1 MHRGTSLWAG
11 VISGGLS
18 QLEDTNAL
26 RSGQMTNKEY
36 AAHTTRNV
44 TVAAGVYAGIEYGA
58 ILGSAV
64 LPGIG
69 TIVGSVVGGLVGDK
83 VARVVGMQAGN
94 LVFNKPSMNPTN
106 QLQGNH
112 MAVQNNSFTV
122 QNQSEAQA
130 YQE

>member
-1 MHRGTSLWAG
+1 MNRGTSLWAG

-18 QLEDTNAL
+18 QMQDTNAL
-26 RSGQMTNKEY
+26 RNGQMSTKEY

-44 TVAAGVYAGIEYGA
+44 TVAAGVYAGMEYGG

-69 TIVGSVVGGLVGDK
+69 TIIGSVVGGLVGDK

-94 LVFNKPSMNPTN
+94 LVFNRPSMNPTN
-106 QLQGNH
+106 QMQGNQ
-112 MAVQNNSFTV
+112 MAVQNNSFMV
-122 QNQSEAQA
+122 NNQSEAQA
-130 YQE
+130 QQE